1 MQININADL
10 GESYG
15 CFTIGNDDALL
26 GVVASANV
34 ACGLHGGDPQIMQDT
49 VLNAKRKGVSIGAHP
64 GFADLH
70 GFGRRA
76 MSLAEDDLVALLV
89 YQLGAVAAMG
99 RAHDWPI
106 SHVKPHGA
114 LNNQACADPALAAIV
129 AHTVARFDPAL
140 ILLAP
145 AGSELA
151 AAGQLA
157 GLSVRFEI
165 FADRTY
171 EADGQLTP
179 RSVEGSVLHDVG
191 EVCDHVMQMMDRG
204 GIITRQGLLIETRF
218 DSICVHGDGRTAV
231 GIANG
236 IRSALLAAGHQIRP
250 LNEMS

>member
-1 MQININADL
+1 MQN
-10 GESYG
+10 
-15 CFTIGNDDALL
+15 
-26 GVVASANV
+26 
-34 ACGLHGGDPQIMQDT
+34 T

-129 AHTVARFDPAL
+129 ARTVARFDPAL

-145 AGSELA
+145 AGSELG
-151 AAGQLA
+151 AAGQAA

-179 RSVEGSVLHDVG
+179 RLVEGSGIDDVQ
-191 EVCDHVMQMMDRG
+191 VRVKRMQ
-204 GIITRQGLLIETRF
+204 
-218 DSICVHGDGRTAV
+218 
-231 GIANG
+231 
-236 IRSALLAAGHQIRP
+236 LLADLPQCLQASVAGTGGVDELSLGGHRA
-250 LNEMS
+250 